1 MYTICFFFNAHLS
14 WLPSLRHPLSC
25 DFGFAGGSCCG
36 AGFDCGADG
45 SDCVAFD
52 GSCYCCCYCWAFD
65 LEKKKN
71 ERFHFRHWV
80 LCCLF
85 FLALIMFIHQVY
97 NMYNNWYEATMKP
110 PRRLLKLYQLPTR
123 QNEFPT
129 WSVATATPRFTCEAA
144 DGMNFHLRC
153 GVSVYFKIYTPIF
166 HLFYKKI
173 YNSSK

>member
-1 MYTICFFFNAHLS
+1 MLICHGSLHSGTPFPATSASPAARAAAPALTAAPTARTAWLS
-14 WLPSLRHPLSC
+14 TGAATAAATAGLST
-25 DFGFAGGSCCG
+25 SK
-36 AGFDCGADG
+36 
-45 SDCVAFD
+45 
-52 GSCYCCCYCWAFD
+52 
-65 LEKKKN
+65 KKKN

-85 FLALIMFIHQVY
+85 FWLLLLIHQVY

-166 HLFYKKI
+166 HLVYKKNI
-173 YNSSK
+173 TVVNK

>member
-1 MYTICFFFNAHLS
+1 MLICHGSLHSGTPFPATSASPAARAAAPALTAAPAARTAWLS
-14 WLPSLRHPLSC
+14 TGAATAAATAGLSTSKKKKTK
-25 DFGFAGGSCCG
+25 DFTFDTGF
-36 AGFDCGADG
+36 
-45 SDCVAFD
+45 CVA
-52 GSCYCCCYCWAFD
+52 
-65 LEKKKN
+65 
-71 ERFHFRHWV
+71 
-80 LCCLF
+80 LF
-85 FLALIMFIHQVY
+85 FWLLLLIHQVY

-123 QNEFPT
+123 QNELPT

-166 HLFYKKI
+166 HLVYKKI